1 MKDKG
6 ISRDVGAGGRR
17 TRGEDP
23 GLGTFHRAG
32 GSLPELVVHS
42 APSDKGER
50 RRRRVADEG
59 RYPNEQDQTRTMSAM
74 MIWTMLLGAAAVVVI
89 AVSVAVWLKSESDG
103 RKDVASAGGKSA
115 ELVRIEEPVGKK
127 MGEVEALAL
136 AAKALAARTEAE
148 ILAVIDPGPIPAS
161 EVGLFLDG
169 LRERDGEFTGSELM
183 ARLDS
188 PREDLVGVIVSFA
201 KDGEKGNR
209 IALFAPDGSGQWKMD
224 FPAFSR
230 MATPSW
236 DDLLT
241 GQAESAVVRVY
252 VERDQYFN
260 GPFNESDGWVC
271 YGVASPDVDRL
282 LFGYCKKD
290 GDQDLAIRSLLDI
303 RKMARVTVALEKAE
317 SADGRQ
323 FVIKRVLAH
332 DWLVGDEPAD
342 KAGQ

>member
-1 MKDKG
+1 
-6 ISRDVGAGGRR
+6 
-17 TRGEDP
+17 
-23 GLGTFHRAG
+23 
-32 GSLPELVVHS
+32 
-42 APSDKGER
+42 
-50 RRRRVADEG
+50 
-59 RYPNEQDQTRTMSAM
+59 M
-74 MIWTMLLGAAAVVVI
+74 MIWTMLLGAGGIVVI
-89 AVSVAVWLKSESDG
+89 AISVGIWLKSESDRRNDTTDTG
-103 RKDVASAGGKSA
+103 RTTT
-115 ELVRIEEPVGKK
+115 EYIRIEEPAEKKK
-127 MGEVEALAL
+127 MGEAEAVALAT
-136 AAKALAARTEAE
+136 KALAARAE
-148 ILAVIDPGPIPAS
+148 EDILAVIDPGPVPAS
-161 EVGLFLDG
+161 EVGGFLQG
-169 LRERDGEFTGSELM
+169 LQEREGTITGYDLM

-188 PREDLVGVIVSFA
+188 PREDLVGVVVSFE
-201 KDGEKGNR
+201 KDGEKANR

-241 GQAESAVVRVY
+241 GPAESAVVRVY

-260 GPFNESDGWVC
+260 GPFSESDGWVC

-290 GDQDLAIRSLLDI
+290 SPQDLAIRSLLDI

-317 SADGRQ
+317 GADSRQ

-342 KAGQ
+342 EAGR